1 MNRSSGERVAAPE
14 LAAWLLSH
22 GRASA
27 TTAELARTLGVPS
40 DQVRRRL
47 HAPAQRGE
55 WVRPAHGLW
64 IPVPPEYRTWGAPPG
79 IEVVDILMRHVGVGY
94 YVGWLS
100 AAEIHGA
107 SHQAPQVFQVATSQH
122 VRSRT
127 VGRTRFQFLSRGAVA
142 QIPTIDRQT
151 RSGHARVS
159 TREATMLDVASDV
172 LVAGGIDNVATSII
186 ELAEDGVDL
195 EVLAELSMLFPVA
208 AGRRVGWILD
218 EFTSRDDLT
227 PLREAANRRAV
238 SDSLLD
244 SSGPTVGATDA
255 RWGVRVNRDVQ
266 EES

>member
-1 MNRSSGERVAAPE
+1 MNTPIHERVRAPE
-14 LAAWLLSH
+14 LAAWLLSR
-22 GRASA
+22 GRDSA
-27 TTAELARTLGVPS
+27 TTAELVSLLGVPA

-47 HAPAQRGE
+47 HAPARRGE
-55 WVRPAHGLW
+55 WVSPARGLW

-79 IEVVDILMRHVGVGY
+79 IEIVDVLMKHVDVDY

-122 VRSRT
+122 VRQRS
-127 VGRTRFQFLSRGAVA
+127 VGRTRFQFLTRSSLDE
-142 QIPTIDRQT
+142 IPTIERPT
-151 RSGHARVS
+151 RSGYARVS

-172 LVAGGIDNVATSII
+172 LLAGGIDNVATVII
-186 ELAEDGVDL
+186 ELGED
-195 EVLAELSMLFPVA
+195 ELDGGALVRLSEHFPVS

-218 EFTSRDDLT
+218 EFTERDDLT
-227 PLREAANRRAV
+227 SLRDAVGRRAV
-238 SDSLLD
+238 STSMLD
-244 SSGPTVGATDA
+244 PSGPTVGGIDD